1 MTRVSLRFTSLLTV
15 VRRTLPVACLMLGYG
30 IWLHAQEAEPETTQ
44 VADESAVADDSET
57 SQNDAAQGADAPENP
72 TAEESDA
79 SADASTDDDRDAAE
93 DSTDES
99 SDESPS
105 GGTVMLL
112 QLQGAIGPATSDFVT
127 RGIEAAEA
135 ANATLMVLEMD
146 TPGGLDTA
154 MREIIQAI
162 LASSVPVATYVS
174 PQGAR
179 AASAGTYILYASHI
193 AAMAPATN
201 LGAATPVAIGGP
213 APAAPADPAEEAEET
228 DDVDE
233 SDDDDDGD
241 ENDESTSD
249 DEAADED
256 EDEDEAA
263 PIDAIPQPSNASE
276 RKAIND
282 AVAYIRG
289 LAELRDRNADWAED
303 AVRAAESL
311 SSRTALEMNVI
322 DLIAENLA
330 DLLQQL
336 DGWELEIDGREIEL
350 DTTGLIYERFEPDW
364 RTRLLQVISNPT
376 VAYMLM
382 LLGIYGLLF
391 EGYNPGAIVPGV
403 VGAIALLLALFS
415 FQVLP
420 VNYAGL
426 ALIVLGVIL
435 MVSEF
440 LVPSFGALGMG
451 GIAAFVFGS
460 VILID
465 SDIPG
470 FGVSIPLIATI
481 ALSGAL
487 VMLGIVWFAVKS
499 RDRPVVSGAEEMS
512 GARAEALQDFET
524 RGPVWVHGERWTAR
538 TDTPVSAGQLLE
550 VVGVEGLTLHVRP
563 RNSS

>member
-1 MTRVSLRFTSLLTV
+1 MTSLLAV

-44 VADESAVADDSET
+44 VANESAVADDSET

-256 EDEDEAA
+256 EDEAA

-435 MVSEF
+435 MASEF

-470 FGVSIPLIATI
+470 FGVSIPLIASI

-524 RGPVWVHGERWTAR
+524 RGQVWVHGERWSAR
-538 TDTPVSAGQLLE
+538 TDTPVTAGQLLE
-550 VVGVEGLTLHVRP
+550 VVGVEGLTLHVRS